1 MKITKV
7 EAIHAGQFLFVRIET
22 DTGIHGVGEAGAWG
36 HIEASKTAT
45 EKFASYLVG
54 QDPFPIEHH
63 WNVMHRYSYFQ
74 GHAINSAIAA
84 IDIAL
89 WDIKGKALNVPV
101 YELLGGAVRKSTR
114 VYGHVYEKS
123 IEGVL
128 RELKTRKEQGFTAVG
143 HINPFLDEGEDQVY
157 FKPHVA
163 KIRDAIDNV
172 ARMREVAGNEMDLC
186 IEIHR
191 RLTPAEAIVFAQ
203 GIEEFHPMF
212 MEDPMRYEDA
222 DSMARIAKKVN
233 IPIATGER
241 FSNIY
246 EFQAL
251 LSRDAVEYARVDLC
265 LCGGITG
272 GRKVAAMAEAHNVMI
287 VPHNPLSPIGLA
299 ACLQLDASIPNFA
312 IQEYSTG
319 FEANVMV
326 SQTHHLG
333 TDMVDEVPTPVNGFV
348 QIPSRP
354 GIGIDLVA
362 DPAAVR
368 PPLSKPVLMRMHK
381 DGSPIDQ

>member
-1 MKITKV
+1 MKITKIQ
-7 EAIHAGQFLFVRIET
+7 AIHAGQFLFVRIDT
-22 DTGIHGVGEAGAWG
+22 DTGIHGVGEGGAWG
-36 HIEASKTAT
+36 HIEASKTAV
-45 EKFASYLVG
+45 EKFSTYLVG
-54 QDPFPIEHH
+54 KDPFPIEHH
-63 WNVMHRYSYFQ
+63 WNVMHRFSYFQ
-74 GHAINSAIAA
+74 GHAINAAISA

-89 WDIKGKALNVPV
+89 WDIKGKALGVPV
-101 YELLGGAVRKSTR
+101 YELLGGATRKTAR

-123 IEGVL
+123 IDGVL
-128 RELKTRKEQGFTAVG
+128 RELKARKEQGFTAVG
-143 HINPFLDEGEDQVY
+143 HINPFLDEGEDQIY
-157 FKPHVA
+157 FKSHAA

-172 ARMREVAGNEMDLC
+172 ARMREVAGKGMDLC

-212 MEDPMRYEDA
+212 IEDPMRYESA
-222 DSMARIAKKVN
+222 DSMARIADKVR

-241 FSNIY
+241 FSTIY

-251 LSRDAVEYARVDLC
+251 LSRRSVEYARVDLC

-272 GRKVAAMAEAHNVMI
+272 SRKVAAMAEAHDVMI

-299 ACLQLDASIPNFA
+299 ACLQLDAAIPNFA
-312 IQEYSTG
+312 VQEYATG

-326 SQTHHLG
+326 SQMHHLG
-333 TDMVDEVPTPVNGFV
+333 SDVVDEVPAPIDGFV
-348 QIPSRP
+348 QIPTRS
-354 GIGIDLVA
+354 GIGIDLVS
-362 DPAAVR
+362 DPVSVR